1 MLALDAC
8 FLEFTSFNTIRVVV
22 FFFLNVYM
30 LKKISQ
36 ENSKAEKSVY
46 RPELLQVSAED
57 FKSTV

>member
-1 MLALDAC
+1 
-8 FLEFTSFNTIRVVV
+8 
-22 FFFLNVYM
+22 M

>member
-8 FLEFTSFNTIRVVV
+8 FLEFTSFNTIGVV
-22 FFFLNVYM
+22 FFFKNVYM